1 MFCDLRYLLFLFL
14 SILIAIYARISKERN
29 KNKTTIA
36 SSSSSSSSSSSKM
49 RTILFQIGN
58 IIVLFILIN
67 AITLVWVGLWDIA
80 EMACIS
86 YSPTNKQY
94 SQQIGKSIFLVVI
107 GMIIIGILG
116 GESLIEGLI

>member
-1 MFCDLRYLLFLFL
+1 MFCDLRYLLFLLL

-36 SSSSSSSSSSSKM
+36 SSSSSSSSSKM

-94 SQQIGKSIFLVVI
+94 SQQIGKSMFLVVI

>member
-36 SSSSSSSSSSSKM
+36 SSSSSKI
-49 RTILFQIGN
+49 RTILFKIGN
-58 IIVLFILIN
+58 LIVLFILIN
-67 AITLVWVGLWDIA
+67 AITLVWVGLWDVA

-86 YSPTNKQY
+86 YTPTNKYY

>member
-1 MFCDLRYLLFLFL
+1 MFCDLRYLLFLLL

-29 KNKTTIA
+29 KNRTTIV
-36 SSSSSSSSSSSKM
+36 SSSNSNT

-58 IIVLFILIN
+58 LIVLFILIN

-80 EMACIS
+80 EMACIT
-86 YSPTNKQY
+86 YSPTDKHY

>member
-1 MFCDLRYLLFLFL
+1 MFCDLRYLLFLLL

-36 SSSSSSSSSSSKM
+36 SSSSSSKM

-80 EMACIS
+80 EMACIT